1 MFTNIGSR
9 FFYHT
14 CLYLF
19 SSLIGLCLM
28 LTLSCRP
35 SPSLVIL
42 QRADH
47 QVATTILKKINE
59 LNAQGKYAEAI
70 PLAKQL
76 LEVVEKEKGP
86 DHAGVAACLDV
97 LGGLYTSFGDY
108 GKAEPILKR
117 ALENHEKL
125 EGKESPNVAT
135 SLGLLAKVY
144 IELGDYSSALP
155 LANRA
160 LQIREKMLGSDHFM
174 VSTSL
179 NTLGEIYLDLH
190 EFEKAEPLFLRAIAI
205 RKKHENPH
213 GLVISLNNLSRLY
226 YETHDYDAAEPL
238 AVVALDLGTA
248 SLGEDH
254 PHLAETLNVL
264 GRIYAATGK
273 YEKSF
278 DCLKRGQI
286 IQLQSIDNMK
296 GFTSEKQ
303 KLKYL
308 AKMEEDLHVFLT
320 LIANKLTQ
328 SYEAVKEGLNIVLK
342 RKGIVLEVQ
351 KQFQRALVAGDE
363 RALEIFQRLSETR
376 AILSKMAFS
385 GPGVEDLQT
394 YREKI
399 NSLRSEKEQLEII
412 LSTLSNPYTR
422 YLKKAEANC
431 NTIAEALPNHSVL
444 IEFFRI
450 RMFNLE
456 AYAKKK
462 WNRSRYFAFILPA
475 GNPDGVQLVDLGD
488 IEKIDDCIVSFKK
501 SLTHPRTPN
510 PEKAQMLA
518 FQLYRHAFAPLEK
531 GLGKTRKIFL
541 CPDGNLN
548 LIPFEVFRQP
558 NAHFLVEKF
567 IFNYLTSGRDMLGF
581 GGESLHSS
589 KPVVMGNP
597 DFDLGLEDRHETL
610 AKIAL
615 QGEQDFSTRYSR
627 DLRGLRFKPLPG
639 TEKEVQLI
647 SDILGEDNIELFTG
661 KQALEEV
668 LVKTESPIFLHLAT
682 HGFFLADQDMR
693 WVMRNHFDRGI
704 TVHHPKPTQFIEIEN
719 PLLRSG
725 VALAGANRFLE
736 YGGRAGGIVTA
747 EEILGLKLHG
757 TDMVVLSAC
766 ETGLGAVKIGEG
778 VFGLRRAFTQAGV
791 KSLIMSMWP
800 VPDQET
806 SELMAEFYRNIIS
819 GKMNRAQALRQ
830 AILRQIQIVRDR
842 YGNTNPLYWGGFVF
856 LGEP

>member
-1 MFTNIGSR
+1 
-9 FFYHT
+9 
-14 CLYLF
+14 
-19 SSLIGLCLM
+19 M

-47 QVATTILKKINE
+47 QVANTILKKINE

-125 EGKESPNVAT
+125 EGKENPNVAT

-264 GRIYAATGK
+264 GRIYAAAGK

-351 KQFQRALVAGDE
+351 KQFQRALVAGDQ

-385 GPGVEDLQT
+385 GPGG
-394 YREKI
+394 RGF
-399 NSLRSEKEQLEII
+399 
-412 LSTLSNPYTR
+412 
-422 YLKKAEANC
+422 AN
-431 NTIAEALPNHSVL
+431 
-444 IEFFRI
+444 
-450 RMFNLE
+450 
-456 AYAKKK
+456 
-462 WNRSRYFAFILPA
+462 
-475 GNPDGVQLVDLGD
+475 
-488 IEKIDDCIVSFKK
+488 
-501 SLTHPRTPN
+501 
-510 PEKAQMLA
+510 
-518 FQLYRHAFAPLEK
+518 
-531 GLGKTRKIFL
+531 
-541 CPDGNLN
+541 
-548 LIPFEVFRQP
+548 
-558 NAHFLVEKF
+558 
-567 IFNYLTSGRDMLGF
+567 
-581 GGESLHSS
+581 
-589 KPVVMGNP
+589 
-597 DFDLGLEDRHETL
+597 
-610 AKIAL
+610 L
-615 QGEQDFSTRYSR
+615 QGKNQ
-627 DLRGLRFKPLPG
+627 
-639 TEKEVQLI
+639 
-647 SDILGEDNIELFTG
+647 
-661 KQALEEV
+661 
-668 LVKTESPIFLHLAT
+668 
-682 HGFFLADQDMR
+682 
-693 WVMRNHFDRGI
+693 
-704 TVHHPKPTQFIEIEN
+704 
-719 PLLRSG
+719 
-725 VALAGANRFLE
+725 
-736 YGGRAGGIVTA
+736 
-747 EEILGLKLHG
+747 
-757 TDMVVLSAC
+757 
-766 ETGLGAVKIGEG
+766 
-778 VFGLRRAFTQAGV
+778 
-791 KSLIMSMWP
+791 
-800 VPDQET
+800 
-806 SELMAEFYRNIIS
+806 
-819 GKMNRAQALRQ
+819 
-830 AILRQIQIVRDR
+830 
-842 YGNTNPLYWGGFVF
+842 
-856 LGEP
+856 